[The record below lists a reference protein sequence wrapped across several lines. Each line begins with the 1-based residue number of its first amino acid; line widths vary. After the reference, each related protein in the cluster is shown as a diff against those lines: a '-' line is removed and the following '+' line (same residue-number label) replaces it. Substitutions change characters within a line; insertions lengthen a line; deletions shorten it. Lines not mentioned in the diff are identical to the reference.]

1 MPVNESDEEWR
12 IRRGKRMAA
21 MAKYEDE
28 WPFAYALASLLL
40 IHAGGIELTRIA
52 TKRTQRKGVVLMWP
66 NAENRNVGKRKWEDQ
81 AGAAR
86 HCLDGHTMLY
96 FKFWVLIVF
105 ND

>member
-12 IRRGKRMAA
+12 IRRGKRTAE

-40 IHAGGIELTRIA
+40 IHGDGIELTSIA
-52 TKRTQRKGVVLMWP
+52 TKRRKRKGVVVMWP
-66 NAENRNVGKRKWEDQ
+66 NAENRNVGKRMWEAQ

-86 HCLDGHTMLY
+86 HCFEGQTMLY
-96 FKFWVLIVF
+96 FKFWALIVF